1 MKYIEHTFK
10 ALANRKRLE
19 ILAYLYKIKSASVG
33 DIAGHI
39 RLSIKSTSKHLL
51 VLYHANFLERERA
64 HGLTLYALSD
74 TMKEAE
80 KKIFAVVQKHF

>member
-1 MKYIEHTFK
+1 MKHVEYIFK

-19 ILAYLYKIKSASVG
+19 ILAYLYKAKTASVG

-51 VLYHANFLERERA
+51 VLYHANFLEKERA

-74 TMKEAE
+74 TMGEAE
-80 KKIFAVVQKHF
+80 RKTFAVVQKHF